1 MRPQLETVYT
11 LPIGDPRRQYLL
23 TVRPD
28 EMIDTHRRRAV
39 SLHEMTRLL
48 EPATFV

>member
-1 MRPQLETVYT
+1 MHAQRETVYM

-28 EMIDTHRRRAV
+28 EIIDTHRRRAV
-39 SLHEMTRLL
+39 K
-48 EPATFV
+48 PA